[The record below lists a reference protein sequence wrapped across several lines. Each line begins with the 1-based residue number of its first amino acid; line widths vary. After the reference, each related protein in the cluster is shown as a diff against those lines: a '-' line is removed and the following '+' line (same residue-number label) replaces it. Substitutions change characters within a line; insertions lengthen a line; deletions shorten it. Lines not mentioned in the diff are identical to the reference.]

1 MIHST
6 GLAQDCTTLNDASI
20 ASCPTPKNSSM
31 TIPTIHRLEP
41 AFSVL
46 ERLGGKSSVAAELDV
61 AASTLS
67 RWCQPVPAGT
77 GGLIPQRHWGAL
89 LELAKKLRVELTIS
103 DLASV

>member
-1 MIHST
+1 
-6 GLAQDCTTLNDASI
+6 
-20 ASCPTPKNSSM
+20 M

-46 ERLGGKSSVAAELDV
+46 ERLGGKSCVAAELDV

-77 GGLIPQRHWGAL
+77 GGVIPQRHWPAL
-89 LELAKKLRVELTIS
+89 LAFAKKQQVELSLS
-103 DLASV
+103 DLVRV